1 MLVKTYDNRPIER
14 DLNAI
19 VTCLEQG
26 GVVILPTDTIYSMV
40 CKLGSKK
47 GFESLCKIK
56 GVAPRDAD
64 FSLLCASL
72 SVLSAYAKPIGTPI
86 FRLLNR
92 NLPGPFTFILE
103 ANGKVP
109 KLFSNK
115 RKTIGIRVPDNAT
128 FQSIA
133 ERMEAPLIGTSIH
146 DEDDI
151 IEYSTDPELIYE
163 KYSAKVDFVING
175 GIGGNIPSTIVDCTT
190 SEPEITRQGAGELIL

>member
-1 MLVKTYDNRPIER
+1 MLVKTYDNLPIER
-14 DLNAI
+14 DLDAI
-19 VTCLEQG
+19 VACLDQG

-47 GFESLCKIK
+47 GFETLCRIK
-56 GVAPRDAD
+56 GVAQKDAD
-64 FSLLCASL
+64 LSLLCTSL
-72 SVLSAYAKPIGTPI
+72 SVLSNYTKPIGTPV

-115 RKTIGIRVPDNAT
+115 RKTIGIRVPENST

-133 ERMEAPLIGTSIH
+133 ERMELPLVGTSIH

-151 IEYSTDPELIYE
+151 VEYTTDPELIYE
-163 KYSAKVDFVING
+163 KYSSKVDFVING
-175 GIGGNIPSTIVDCTT
+175 GIGGNIPSTIVDCTA